1 MVKGLCLKSR
11 SINSSPIRKWCLRW
25 SREDL
30 AGLVLQ
36 VLNSLAKKN
45 SDRISR
51 YNFNLLHTVRD
62 YPHEFK
68 EKIRRALMEGWV
80 WLEREG
86 LLAPIPGEHGEWVFI
101 TRRAQ
106 QLATSEEFLKY
117 QHANVLPRRLL
128 HPRIAQKVW
137 AVFLRGDY
145 DTAVFQAFKEVEGG
159 VRQAGKYADAEMGI
173 TLMQKAFQKGSGP
186 LADQSETEAE
196 QHALAQLF
204 AGAIGTY
211 KNPGSHWQGPIDAP
225 QARRDDHSGKSFI
238 GHRGPASWRTIIK
251 GLAPGPKCNGN
262 GRF

>member
-1 MVKGLCLKSR
+1 MSEVTFYKLVPDPEVVLTME
-11 SINSSPIRKWCLRW
+11 P
-25 SREDL
+25 EDL

-106 QLATSEEFLKY
+106 QLATPEEFLKY

-145 DTAVFQAFKEVEGG
+145 DTAIFQAFKEVEGG

-211 KNPGSHWQGPIDAP
+211 KNPGSHSRGPLDAP
-225 QARRDDHSGKSFI
+225 QAAEMIILASHLLGIVDRRAGKQSSK
-238 GHRGPASWRTIIK
+238 ASLPVLNATAT
-251 GLAPGPKCNGN
+251 GAFEGFG
-262 GRF
+262 

>member
-1 MVKGLCLKSR
+1 MSEVSFYKLVPDPEVVLAME
-11 SINSSPIRKWCLRW
+11 P
-25 SREDL
+25 EDL

-68 EKIRRALMEGWV
+68 ERIRRALMEGWV

-86 LLAPIPGEHGEWVFI
+86 LLAPLPGEQGEWVFI

-106 QLATSEEFLKY
+106 QLATPEDFLKY
-117 QHANVLPRRLL
+117 QHANVLPRRLV

-137 AVFLRGDY
+137 AAFLRGDY
-145 DTAVFQAFKEVEGG
+145 DTAVFQAFKEVEGR
-159 VRQAGKYADAEMGI
+159 VRQAGKYPDAETGI
-173 TLMQKAFQKGSGP
+173 TLMQQAFKKDSGP
-186 LADQSETEAE
+186 LTHRSETEAE
-196 QHALAQLF
+196 QHALVQLF

-211 KNPGSHWQGPIDAP
+211 KNPGSHWQGPLDAS
-225 QARRDDHSGKSFI
+225 QAAEMILLASHLLGIVDRRADEQPSKASTPVPNAKAI
-238 GHRGPASWRTIIK
+238 GVFEGFS
-251 GLAPGPKCNGN
+251 
-262 GRF
+262 

>member
-1 MVKGLCLKSR
+1 MSEVTFYKLVPDPEVVLAME
-11 SINSSPIRKWCLRW
+11 P
-25 SREDL
+25 EDL

-68 EKIRRALMEGWV
+68 ERIRRALMEGWV

-86 LLAPIPGEHGEWVFI
+86 LLAPIPGEQGEWVFI

-106 QLATSEEFLKY
+106 QLATSEDFLKY

-137 AVFLRGDY
+137 ASFLRGDY
-145 DTAVFQAFKEVEGG
+145 DTAVFQAFKEVEGQ
-159 VRQAGKYADAEMGI
+159 VRQAGKYSDTEMGI
-173 TLMQKAFQKGSGP
+173 MLMQKAFQKDSGP
-186 LADQSETEAE
+186 LTDRSETEAE
-196 QHALAQLF
+196 QQALAHLF

-211 KNPGSHWQGPIDAP
+211 KNPGSHWQGPLDAL
-225 QARRDDHSGKSFI
+225 QAVEMIVLASHLLGIVDRRADTSSAKASPPAPNVEANG
-238 GHRGPASWRTIIK
+238 GHEGVW
-251 GLAPGPKCNGN
+251 
-262 GRF
+262 